1 MFPLLFGVVL
11 IKHKFNTLLANV
23 SWNIGNGEC
32 INFWNDAWC
41 GKPLTSVMNIPSH
54 LHSHLQATLDSCIQY
69 FNWSVPQE
77 ILAFC
82 PTLQD
87 KLKLVTI
94 TKTYK
99 EEELIWKLSH
109 DGALS
114 FKDAYLFQ
122 ASSHN
127 QNIGWAKVI
136 WHAAIPPS
144 KSLLVWR
151 IPLNKLPTDD
161 ILAKRGCLLPFI
173 CSLCGKNQETLSHLF
188 LECKFSTDIWSWL
201 FHLLNITCNLTSFV
215 DIIQIA
221 DRNWSPQ
228 CRLVVLSAIIY
239 CFYTIWFCR
248 NQHKFNDKI

>member
-41 GKPLTSVMNIPSH
+41 GEPLTSIMNIPSH

-94 TKTYK
+94 PKTYK
-99 EEELIWKLSH
+99 EDEYGNYPMTEPFLSKMLTYFKHHLIIKTLV
-109 DGALS
+109 GPRL
-114 FKDAYLFQ
+114 FGMLQYL
-122 ASSHN
+122 H
-127 QNIGWAKVI
+127 
-136 WHAAIPPS
+136 
-144 KSLLVWR
+144 
-151 IPLNKLPTDD
+151 
-161 ILAKRGCLLPFI
+161 
-173 CSLCGKNQETLSHLF
+173 
-188 LECKFSTDIWSWL
+188 
-201 FHLLNITCNLTSFV
+201 
-215 DIIQIA
+215 
-221 DRNWSPQ
+221 
-228 CRLVVLSAIIY
+228 
-239 CFYTIWFCR
+239 
-248 NQHKFNDKI
+248 